1 MKKNIKIQFFN
12 LLFINAVS
20 FAQGGGIIIG
30 ENYRI
35 FPSSTSQ
42 SEVFITQHPDN
53 KNILFSSANTV
64 QLAPTFFVSEGIYVT
79 TDGGENWFGSD
90 TCNGANIFFHGGD
103 PSIAIDKN
111 GTFILSR
118 KGTLSFPGAY
128 SHYSNDQGVT
138 WSSQKTITND
148 DLERVSIVTDTDPNS
163 SYFGRTYAVWAKLT
177 PPYPIRFASTDNI
190 TGNWSTVSQINNP
203 TTRGA
208 GGEIVLGPE
217 NQVYACW
224 AGVTNTS
231 PFTEVFVGFASST
244 NGGTNWYVNENIFPM
259 NGIVGILTNKQSIR
273 VNGLPRMAVDLSNT
287 ATRGTIYIVTSQKN
301 LSPAGSDPDII
312 LRKSINGGQ
321 TWSSAIRVNQ
331 DALNNGKSQFFT
343 GITVDDFGGVNIIF
357 YDDRNTTNDSSGVF
371 LARSTDTGNTW
382 AEYEIS
388 DHNFKP
394 IAIGGLGQGY
404 MGDNIDITSVG
415 NKLFPVWMDN
425 STGVYQIWSVP
436 IEILS
441 VGVNGEDYASIPKE
455 FNLKQNF
462 PNPFNPTTHIEFS
475 LPNSADVLL
484 KVYDLTG
491 KEIVTLINEP
501 KTTGNHKINFDA
513 AEYNLSSGVYFYS
526 LTANGFTQTKPMML
540 LK

>member
-1 MKKNIKIQFFN
+1 MKKNIKILFFN
-12 LLFINAVS
+12 LLFINAVT

-30 ENYRI
+30 DNYRI

-42 SEVFITQHPDN
+42 SEVFITQHPYDN
-53 KNILFSSANTV
+53 NILFSSANTV
-64 QLAPTFFVSEGIYVT
+64 QLAPTFFVSEGVYVT

-111 GTFILSR
+111 GTFILTR
-118 KGTLSFPGAY
+118 KGSTTFPGAF
-128 SHYSNDQGVT
+128 SHFSTDKGVN
-138 WSSQKTITND
+138 WSAQKSMTTD
-148 DLERVSIVTDTDPNS
+148 DLERVSIVSDSDPNS
-163 SYFGRTYAVWAKLT
+163 SYSGRTYAVWAKLT
-177 PPYPIRFASTDNI
+177 PPYPIRFVSTDDI
-190 TGNWSTVSQINNP
+190 AGNWNTVSQINNP
-203 TTRGA
+203 STRNA
-208 GGEIVLGPE
+208 GGEIDLGPE
-217 NQVYACW
+217 NQVYVCW
-224 AGVTNTS
+224 AGVTSSS

-244 NGGTNWYVNENIFPM
+244 NGGTNWNVNENVFPM

-273 VNGLPRMAVDLSNT
+273 VNGLPRMAIDLSNT

-312 LRKSINGGQ
+312 LRKSTNGGQ

-371 LARSTDTGNTW
+371 LARSTDAGNSW

-425 STGVYQIWSVP
+425 STGTYQIWSVP

-455 FNLKQNF
+455 FNLEQNF
-462 PNPFNPTTHIEFS
+462 PNPFNPTTNIEFS
-475 LPNSADVLL
+475 LPYNSDVLL